1 MEFTTC
7 QLARTTLG
15 FWYSV
20 TILFH
25 LEVASLWLALLKS
38 FISSSIPSNYH
49 QVILEYV
56 QGNTI
61 RGSHLVPIALGFYAL
76 A

>member
-7 QLARTTLG
+7 QLARAKLG
-15 FWYSV
+15 FWCSA
-20 TILFH
+20 TIFFH

-38 FISSSIPSNYH
+38 FISSSIPSTYH

-61 RGSHLVPIALGFYAL
+61 MGSQFVPFS
-76 A
+76 

>member
-1 MEFTTC
+1 MELATC
-7 QLARTTLG
+7 QLARATLG
-15 FWYSV
+15 FWYSA

-38 FISSSIPSNYH
+38 FISSSIPSTNH

-61 RGSHLVPIALGFYAL
+61 RGSQFVPFS
-76 A
+76 